1 MDNDHSDHTV
11 TGWALKDRHLVLK
24 LQKLIWRWAPA
35 KTLGKMSPKLI
46 SSWKGSKRRSQ
57 HSLSLLVIRCISG
70 LVRVPN
76 LYFGSIQYSW
86 GPWLYRDQQNAVK
99 SIWEIQNFAAGTN
112 LLSKSLL
119 SHDFSGSQIC
129 QKLISQNCFASKFA
143 SYQIS
148 RSQMNIDATL
158 LSICSFCNI
167 WYRSLSNFYSATAKH
182 TMYDGVLWWSIH
194 GEVLLQIFT
203 FWFKVFSSDIFVDPT
218 HNDARHSAQAHKGR
232 FLFHQIK
239 WFLRNFLNGPL
250 PRVGKI

>member
-1 MDNDHSDHTV
+1 MDNDHSDQFLTV

-35 KTLGKMSPKLI
+35 KTLGKMSSKLI
-46 SSWKGSKRRSQ
+46 SSWKGSKRRS
-57 HSLSLLVIRCISG
+57 LSLFACDPPLHIGINKMPSNQFGKYRILPPVQICCQRVCYPMIFQARKF
-70 LVRVPN
+70 VRNWFPKTVLPAN
-76 LYFGSIQYSW
+76 LYSC
-86 GPWLYRDQQNAVK
+86 
-99 SIWEIQNFAAGTN
+99 NF
-112 LLSKSLL
+112 
-119 SHDFSGSQIC
+119 F
-129 QKLISQNCFASKFA
+129 
-143 SYQIS
+143 Y
-148 RSQMNIDATL
+148 SQMKIDATL